1 MITPFSARPL
11 PAPEVTPQGIR
22 FPAGFH
28 FGVATSAYQ
37 IEGATRAGGRGPSIW
52 DSFAQRPGAIERGE
66 SGDPACDHYHRW
78 AEDVALMRAMGV
90 SSYRFSIAWPRLQ
103 PEGRGKV
110 NRVGLAFYD
119 RLIDALLAAGIRPW
133 PTLYHWD
140 LPDAL
145 ERAGG
150 WPNRDTADRFAEY
163 AALCARAFGDRVQDF
178 TLFNEP
184 YIFVSRGYLTGR
196 YAPGR
201 TEPEAFIRA
210 VHTVSLAQGD
220 GFRAIKAERPQA
232 RVGTVVALTPVEP
245 QTDSEAD
252 RAAAR
257 EADALFN
264 LLFLDPAFHGGYPG
278 PFAEKVSARA
288 LGFKRGDTERMRVPL
303 DMIGIN
309 CYYRLVVGVPAGAP
323 KSPFYLLA
331 ARGDA
336 RVAGGRAEPASAH
349 KRVRVVESSFG
360 RREGPRTEMDWEV
373 WPQALYDVL
382 MRMTRRYGP
391 IPLEVAE
398 SGSAFADVVSPDG
411 LVHDGARLAYH
422 REHLRCVARAMQDGA
437 DVRSYHAWSFLDNF
451 EWASG
456 YRPRFGIVHVDY
468 ATQRRTPKDSGVWY
482 GEVCRSR
489 LVT

>member
-1 MITPFSARPL
+1 
-11 PAPEVTPQGIR
+11 
-22 FPAGFH
+22 
-28 FGVATSAYQ
+28 
-37 IEGATRAGGRGPSIW
+37 
-52 DSFAQRPGAIERGE
+52 
-66 SGDPACDHYHRW
+66 
-78 AEDVALMRAMGV
+78 VALMRAMGV
-90 SSYRFSIAWPRLQ
+90 RSYRFSFAWPRLQ
-103 PEGRGKV
+103 PTGRGAT
-110 NRVGLAFYD
+110 NRSGLAFYD
-119 RLIDALLAAGIRPW
+119 RLIDALQAAGIRPW

-145 ERAGG
+145 EQAGG
-150 WPNRDTADRFAEY
+150 WPARATADRFAEY

-201 TEPEAFIRA
+201 RDPDAFIRA

-220 GFRAIKAERPQA
+220 GFRAIKAERPAA

-245 QTDSEAD
+245 QTDSDAD
-252 RAAAR
+252 RRAAR

-278 PFAEKVSARA
+278 PFAEKVSARS
-288 LGFKRGDTERMRVPL
+288 LGYRAGDTERLRVPL
-303 DMIGIN
+303 DFVGIN
-309 CYYRLVVGVPAGAP
+309 CYYRLVVGVPAGVPA
-323 KSPFYLLA
+323 SPFYLLGA
-331 ARGDA
+331 QGDVRA
-336 RVAGGRAEPASAH
+336 AGGRAEPGPS

-360 RREGPRTEMDWEV
+360 RRDGPRTEMDWEV

-398 SGSAFADVVSPDG
+398 SGCAFADVVSDDG
-411 LVHDGARLAYH
+411 LVHDAQRLAYH
-422 REHLRCVARAMQDGA
+422 RAHLRCVAEAMRDGA

-482 GEVCRSR
+482 AQVCRTG
-489 LVT
+489 LVP